1 MTVRQHIL
9 NVQDRLPG
17 TLRTRIAVGIFS
29 GSGNVSHLKRGSS
42 W

>member
-1 MTVRQHIL
+1 MIVQQHRL
-9 NVQDRLPG
+9 NLQDRLPG
-17 TLRTRIAVGIFS
+17 TLRNRMAAGIFL